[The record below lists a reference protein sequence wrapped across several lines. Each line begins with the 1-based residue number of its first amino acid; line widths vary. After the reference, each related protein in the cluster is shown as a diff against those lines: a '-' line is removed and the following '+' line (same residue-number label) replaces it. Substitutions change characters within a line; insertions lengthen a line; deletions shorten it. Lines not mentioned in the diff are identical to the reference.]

1 MENAATRMVRS
12 EDPIRHHVRRKVRCG
27 VMVNPASHTRFL
39 TLPPCPEWRS
49 TMAASGSCF
58 ISERPMIIETHL

>member
-1 MENAATRMVRS
+1 MVRS

-39 TLPPCPEWRS
+39 TLP
-49 TMAASGSCF
+49 
-58 ISERPMIIETHL
+58 ERLLQLQLF